1 MKLQTR
7 LTALVSAI
15 IILISAAIGLFAI
28 SITENNE
35 VGRVDSILNSAV
47 NQLGITQD
55 DPLSLAL
62 LLADQSDLKFTVSY
76 ISAAREIT
84 ALNQS
89 SGDLPEVPVDQD
101 LSAALSEGITLKT
114 DGLNR
119 IRAVELPDDEFL
131 VLSVSLA
138 EISAAKSQNVR
149 YLFIFT
155 LVMVLFGTAV
165 SNYLFRRDNEL
176 NEVVNS
182 LQKNQENMREFLGD
196 ASHELRTPLTV
207 IKGYV
212 ELLGKNKAAEPA
224 RTAEYYERIAH
235 EIERM
240 QSLINDLLFIAELE
254 DQAPIEPEII
264 NFSREVAHLSND
276 LKTLQP
282 SRPIETKIQPGILV
296 NISHNY
302 AQQMLANIFANL
314 RRHTPEDSQVLIDL
328 ATAGNKAVLTISD
341 AGSGLPEEVYKSGIQ
356 YFQRF
361 DRSRSRESGGSG
373 LGMTIMKRIIEN
385 ANGSI
390 ELRQSQFG
398 GLEIKITL
406 PISRDWWDYWIKIH
420 IMTSTYLNSLKNK
433 SEIHIELVCLGN
445 ICRSPMAAAVL
456 HNKSRDLTRPKFL
469 VSSSGTSVWHKGEG
483 ASPSSVKVWE
493 SAGYKYEHVSRP
505 FSMDLFDQRD
515 LILTMDLTNRSD
527 VLKSARNQADINK
540 VMMLRSFDPKLISLD
555 TTTPDAELLQV
566 PDPWGQE
573 ITAYREVFQIIDSAI
588 DGLIQYFKD

>member
-35 VGRVDSILNSAV
+35 VGRVDSILASAV
-47 NQLGITQD
+47 NQLVDTQD

-84 ALNQS
+84 SLNQS
-89 SGDLPEVPVDQD
+89 SGDLQGVPNDQD
-101 LSAALSEGITLKT
+101 LSAGIAEGLTLKV
-114 DGLNR
+114 DGINR
-119 IRAVELPDDEFL
+119 IRAIALPDDEFL

-138 EISAAKSQNVR
+138 DIKTAKSQNIR
-149 YLFIFT
+149 YLFLFT
-155 LVMVLFGTAV
+155 LAMVLLGTAV

-182 LQKNQENMREFLGD
+182 LQKNQDSMREFLGD

-212 ELLGKNKAAEPA
+212 ELLSKNQISDLTK
-224 RTAEYYERIAH
+224 TAEYYERVGH

-240 QSLINDLLFIAELE
+240 QSLINDLLLIAELE
-254 DQAPIEPEII
+254 DQTPIAPEII

-282 SRPIETKIQPGILV
+282 MRPIETRIEPGILI

-314 RRHTPEDSQVLIDL
+314 RRHTPEDSQVLIVL
-328 ATAGNKAVLTISD
+328 ATAGNKAILTISD
-341 AGSGLPEEVYKSGIQ
+341 AGPGLPEEVYKSGIQ

-385 ANGSI
+385 ASGAI
-390 ELRQSQFG
+390 ELGKSEFG
-398 GLEIKITL
+398 GLKIEINL
-406 PISRDWWDYWIKIH
+406 PISRD
-420 IMTSTYLNSLKNK
+420 
-433 SEIHIELVCLGN
+433 
-445 ICRSPMAAAVL
+445 
-456 HNKSRDLTRPKFL
+456 
-469 VSSSGTSVWHKGEG
+469 
-483 ASPSSVKVWE
+483 
-493 SAGYKYEHVSRP
+493 
-505 FSMDLFDQRD
+505 
-515 LILTMDLTNRSD
+515 
-527 VLKSARNQADINK
+527 
-540 VMMLRSFDPKLISLD
+540 
-555 TTTPDAELLQV
+555 
-566 PDPWGQE
+566 
-573 ITAYREVFQIIDSAI
+573 
-588 DGLIQYFKD
+588 

>member
-28 SITENNE
+28 SITESNE
-35 VGRVDSILNSAV
+35 IGRVDSILTSAV
-47 NQLGITQD
+47 NQLADTQD
-55 DPLSLAL
+55 DPLSLGL

-84 ALNQS
+84 SLNQS
-89 SGDLPEVPVDQD
+89 SGDLLGVPNDQD
-101 LSAALSEGITLKT
+101 LSASLSEGVTLKT
-114 DGLNR
+114 DGMNR
-119 IRAVELPDDEFL
+119 IRAIQLPDDEFL

-138 EISAAKSQNVR
+138 DIKTAKSQNVR
-149 YLFIFT
+149 YLFLFT
-155 LVMVLFGTAV
+155 LAMVLLGTVV

-182 LQKNQENMREFLGD
+182 LQKNQDNMREFLGD

-212 ELLGKNKAAEPA
+212 ELLSKNQTTDATK
-224 RTAEYYERIAH
+224 TAEYYGRVSH

-240 QSLINDLLFIAELE
+240 QSLINDLLLIAELE
-254 DQAPIEPEII
+254 DQTPIAPEII
-264 NFSREVAHLSND
+264 NLSREVAHLSND

-282 SRPIETKIQPGILV
+282 ERPIETKIEPGILV

-314 RRHTPEDSQVLIDL
+314 RRHTPEDSQVLIVL
-328 ATAGNKAVLTISD
+328 ATAGNRAVLTISD

-385 ANGSI
+385 ADGSI
-390 ELRQSQFG
+390 KLQKSQFG
-398 GLEIKITL
+398 GLEIEINL
-406 PISRDWWDYWIKIH
+406 PISRD
-420 IMTSTYLNSLKNK
+420 
-433 SEIHIELVCLGN
+433 
-445 ICRSPMAAAVL
+445 
-456 HNKSRDLTRPKFL
+456 
-469 VSSSGTSVWHKGEG
+469 
-483 ASPSSVKVWE
+483 
-493 SAGYKYEHVSRP
+493 
-505 FSMDLFDQRD
+505 
-515 LILTMDLTNRSD
+515 
-527 VLKSARNQADINK
+527 
-540 VMMLRSFDPKLISLD
+540 
-555 TTTPDAELLQV
+555 
-566 PDPWGQE
+566 
-573 ITAYREVFQIIDSAI
+573 
-588 DGLIQYFKD
+588 

>member
-1 MKLQTR
+1 MRLQTR

-28 SITENNE
+28 RITENNE

-47 NQLGITQD
+47 NQLAITQD

-89 SGDLPEVPVDQD
+89 SGDLLSVPANQD
-101 LSAALSEGITLKT
+101 LSAALAAGITLKT
-114 DGLNR
+114 DELNR
-119 IRAVELPDDEFL
+119 IRAVELPDNEFL

-138 EISAAKSQNVR
+138 EISAAKSQNIR

-155 LVMVLFGTAV
+155 LAMVLLGTAV

-182 LQKNQENMREFLGD
+182 LEKNQENMREFLGD

-212 ELLGKNKAAEPA
+212 ELLGKNQTPDAAK
-224 RTAEYYERIAH
+224 TVEYYERIAH

-240 QSLINDLLFIAELE
+240 QSLINDLLLIAELE
-254 DQAPIEPEII
+254 DKVPIDPEII

-282 SRPIETKIQPGILV
+282 SRPIETKIEPGILV

-302 AQQMLANIFANL
+302 AQQMLANIFGNL

-328 ATAGNKAVLTISD
+328 ATVGNKAVLTISD

-390 ELRQSQFG
+390 ELGKSQFR
-398 GLEIKITL
+398 GLEIRITL
-406 PISRDWWDYWIKIH
+406 PISRD
-420 IMTSTYLNSLKNK
+420 
-433 SEIHIELVCLGN
+433 
-445 ICRSPMAAAVL
+445 
-456 HNKSRDLTRPKFL
+456 
-469 VSSSGTSVWHKGEG
+469 
-483 ASPSSVKVWE
+483 
-493 SAGYKYEHVSRP
+493 
-505 FSMDLFDQRD
+505 
-515 LILTMDLTNRSD
+515 
-527 VLKSARNQADINK
+527 
-540 VMMLRSFDPKLISLD
+540 
-555 TTTPDAELLQV
+555 
-566 PDPWGQE
+566 
-573 ITAYREVFQIIDSAI
+573 
-588 DGLIQYFKD
+588 

>member
-35 VGRVDSILNSAV
+35 VGRVDSILSSAV
-47 NQLGITQD
+47 NQLAVTQD
-55 DPLSLAL
+55 DPLSLGL

-84 ALNQS
+84 SLNQS
-89 SGDLPEVPVDQD
+89 SGDLLSAPDDQD
-101 LSAALSEGITLKT
+101 LYASLSEGVTLQS
-114 DGLNR
+114 DGMNR
-119 IRAVELPDDEFL
+119 IRTIQLPDDEFL

-138 EISAAKSQNVR
+138 DIKTAKSQNVR
-149 YLFIFT
+149 YLFLFT
-155 LVMVLFGTAV
+155 LAMVLLGTAV

-182 LQKNQENMREFLGD
+182 LQKNQDSMREFLGD

-212 ELLGKNKAAEPA
+212 ELLSKNQISDVTK
-224 RTAEYYERIAH
+224 TAEYYGRVSH

-240 QSLINDLLFIAELE
+240 QSLINDLLLIAELE
-254 DQAPIEPEII
+254 DQSPIDSEII

-282 SRPIETKIQPGILV
+282 ERPIETKIEPGILV

-314 RRHTPEDSQVLIDL
+314 RRHTPEDSQVLIVL
-328 ATAGNKAVLTISD
+328 TTAGNRAVLTISD

-390 ELRQSQFG
+390 ELRKSQFG
-398 GLEIKITL
+398 GLEIEINL
-406 PISRDWWDYWIKIH
+406 PISRD
-420 IMTSTYLNSLKNK
+420 
-433 SEIHIELVCLGN
+433 
-445 ICRSPMAAAVL
+445 
-456 HNKSRDLTRPKFL
+456 
-469 VSSSGTSVWHKGEG
+469 
-483 ASPSSVKVWE
+483 
-493 SAGYKYEHVSRP
+493 
-505 FSMDLFDQRD
+505 
-515 LILTMDLTNRSD
+515 
-527 VLKSARNQADINK
+527 
-540 VMMLRSFDPKLISLD
+540 
-555 TTTPDAELLQV
+555 
-566 PDPWGQE
+566 
-573 ITAYREVFQIIDSAI
+573 
-588 DGLIQYFKD
+588 

>member
-35 VGRVDSILNSAV
+35 VGRVDSILTSAV
-47 NQLGITQD
+47 NQLVDTQD

-84 ALNQS
+84 SLNQS
-89 SGDLPEVPVDQD
+89 SGDLQGVPSDQD
-101 LSAALSEGITLKT
+101 LSAATAEGLTLQI
-114 DGLNR
+114 DRVNR
-119 IRAVELPDDEFL
+119 IRAIELPDDEFL

-138 EISAAKSQNVR
+138 DIKTAKSQNIR
-149 YLFIFT
+149 YLFLFT
-155 LVMVLFGTAV
+155 LAMVLLGTAV

-182 LQKNQENMREFLGD
+182 LQKNQDSMREFLGD

-212 ELLGKNKAAEPA
+212 ELLSKNQISDLTK
-224 RTAEYYERIAH
+224 TAEYYGRVSH

-240 QSLINDLLFIAELE
+240 QSLINDLLLIAELE
-254 DQAPIEPEII
+254 DQTPTAPEII
-264 NFSREVAHLSND
+264 NFSREVAHLSKD
-276 LKTLQP
+276 LETLQP
-282 SRPIETKIQPGILV
+282 MRPIETRIEPGILI

-314 RRHTPEDSQVLIDL
+314 RRHTPEDSQVLIVL

-341 AGSGLPEEVYKSGIQ
+341 AGSGLPNEVYKSGIQ

-385 ANGSI
+385 AEGTI
-390 ELRQSQFG
+390 TLRKSEFG
-398 GLEIKITL
+398 GLEI
-406 PISRDWWDYWIKIH
+406 
-420 IMTSTYLNSLKNK
+420 
-433 SEIHIELVCLGN
+433 E
-445 ICRSPMAAAVL
+445 
-456 HNKSRDLTRPKFL
+456 
-469 VSSSGTSVWHKGEG
+469 
-483 ASPSSVKVWE
+483 
-493 SAGYKYEHVSRP
+493 
-505 FSMDLFDQRD
+505 
-515 LILTMDLTNRSD
+515 
-527 VLKSARNQADINK
+527 
-540 VMMLRSFDPKLISLD
+540 ISL
-555 TTTPDAELLQV
+555 PV
-566 PDPWGQE
+566 NRG
-573 ITAYREVFQIIDSAI
+573 
-588 DGLIQYFKD
+588 

>member
-1 MKLQTR
+1 MRLQTR

-47 NQLGITQD
+47 NQLVTTQD

-89 SGDLPEVPVDQD
+89 SGDLLGVPGDQD

-114 DGLNR
+114 DELNR
-119 IRAVELPDDEFL
+119 IRAIELPDDEYL
-131 VLSVSLA
+131 VISVSLA
-138 EISAAKSQNVR
+138 EISAAKSQNIR

-155 LVMVLFGTAV
+155 LAMVLLGIGV

-212 ELLGKNKAAEPA
+212 ELLGKNQASEPA
-224 RTAEYYERIAH
+224 KTAEYYERIAH

-240 QSLINDLLFIAELE
+240 QSLINDLLLIAELE
-254 DQAPIEPEII
+254 DQGPIEPEII

-276 LKTLQP
+276 LKMLQT
-282 SRPIETKIQPGILV
+282 SRPIETKIEPGILV

-314 RRHTPEDSQVLIDL
+314 RRHTPEDSQVLIEL
-328 ATAGNKAVLTISD
+328 VTVGNKAVLTISD

-385 ANGSI
+385 ANGLI
-390 ELRQSQFG
+390 ELRKSQFG

-406 PISRDWWDYWIKIH
+406 PISRD
-420 IMTSTYLNSLKNK
+420 
-433 SEIHIELVCLGN
+433 
-445 ICRSPMAAAVL
+445 
-456 HNKSRDLTRPKFL
+456 
-469 VSSSGTSVWHKGEG
+469 
-483 ASPSSVKVWE
+483 
-493 SAGYKYEHVSRP
+493 
-505 FSMDLFDQRD
+505 
-515 LILTMDLTNRSD
+515 
-527 VLKSARNQADINK
+527 
-540 VMMLRSFDPKLISLD
+540 
-555 TTTPDAELLQV
+555 
-566 PDPWGQE
+566 
-573 ITAYREVFQIIDSAI
+573 
-588 DGLIQYFKD
+588 

>member
-35 VGRVDSILNSAV
+35 IGRVDSILNSAV
-47 NQLGITQD
+47 NQLVITQD

-89 SGDLPEVPVDQD
+89 SGDLLGVPGDQD
-101 LSAALSEGITLKT
+101 LSAALSTGITLKT
-114 DGLNR
+114 DELNR

-131 VLSVSLA
+131 ALSVSLA
-138 EISAAKSQNVR
+138 DISDAKSQNIR
-149 YLFIFT
+149 YLFLFT
-155 LVMVLFGTAV
+155 LAMVLLGTAV

-240 QSLINDLLFIAELE
+240 QSLINDLLLIAELE

-282 SRPIETKIQPGILV
+282 SRPIETKIEPGILV

-314 RRHTPEDSQVLIDL
+314 RRHTPEDSQVLIEL
-328 ATAGNKAVLTISD
+328 TTAGNKAVLTISD

-385 ANGSI
+385 ANGLI

-406 PISRDWWDYWIKIH
+406 PISRD
-420 IMTSTYLNSLKNK
+420 
-433 SEIHIELVCLGN
+433 
-445 ICRSPMAAAVL
+445 
-456 HNKSRDLTRPKFL
+456 
-469 VSSSGTSVWHKGEG
+469 
-483 ASPSSVKVWE
+483 
-493 SAGYKYEHVSRP
+493 
-505 FSMDLFDQRD
+505 
-515 LILTMDLTNRSD
+515 
-527 VLKSARNQADINK
+527 
-540 VMMLRSFDPKLISLD
+540 
-555 TTTPDAELLQV
+555 
-566 PDPWGQE
+566 
-573 ITAYREVFQIIDSAI
+573 
-588 DGLIQYFKD
+588 

>member
-35 VGRVDSILNSAV
+35 VGRVDSILASAV
-47 NQLGITQD
+47 NQLVDTQD

-84 ALNQS
+84 SLNQS
-89 SGDLPEVPVDQD
+89 SGDLQGVPNDQD
-101 LSAALSEGITLKT
+101 LSAAIAEGLTLKV
-114 DGLNR
+114 DGINR
-119 IRAVELPDDEFL
+119 IRAIALPDDEFL

-138 EISAAKSQNVR
+138 DIKTAKSQNIR
-149 YLFIFT
+149 YLFLFT
-155 LVMVLFGTAV
+155 LAMVLLGTAV

-182 LQKNQENMREFLGD
+182 LQKNQDSMREFLGD

-212 ELLGKNKAAEPA
+212 ELLSKNQISDLTK
-224 RTAEYYERIAH
+224 TAEYYERVGH

-240 QSLINDLLFIAELE
+240 QSLINDLLLIAELE
-254 DQAPIEPEII
+254 DQTPIAPEII

-282 SRPIETKIQPGILV
+282 MRPIETRIEPGILI

-314 RRHTPEDSQVLIDL
+314 RRHTPEDSQVLIVL

-341 AGSGLPEEVYKSGIQ
+341 AGPGLPEEVYKSGIQ

-385 ANGSI
+385 ANGLI

-406 PISRDWWDYWIKIH
+406 PISRD
-420 IMTSTYLNSLKNK
+420 
-433 SEIHIELVCLGN
+433 
-445 ICRSPMAAAVL
+445 
-456 HNKSRDLTRPKFL
+456 
-469 VSSSGTSVWHKGEG
+469 
-483 ASPSSVKVWE
+483 
-493 SAGYKYEHVSRP
+493 
-505 FSMDLFDQRD
+505 
-515 LILTMDLTNRSD
+515 
-527 VLKSARNQADINK
+527 
-540 VMMLRSFDPKLISLD
+540 
-555 TTTPDAELLQV
+555 
-566 PDPWGQE
+566 
-573 ITAYREVFQIIDSAI
+573 
-588 DGLIQYFKD
+588 

>member
-35 VGRVDSILNSAV
+35 VGRVDSILASAV
-47 NQLGITQD
+47 NQLVDTDD

-84 ALNQS
+84 SLNQS
-89 SGDLPEVPVDQD
+89 SGDLQGVPSDQD
-101 LSAALSEGITLKT
+101 LSAATAEGLTLQI
-114 DGLNR
+114 DRVNR
-119 IRAVELPDDEFL
+119 IRAIELPDDEFL

-138 EISAAKSQNVR
+138 DIKTAKSQNIR
-149 YLFIFT
+149 YLFLFT
-155 LVMVLFGTAV
+155 LAMVLLGTAV

-182 LQKNQENMREFLGD
+182 LQKNQDSMREFLGD

-212 ELLGKNKAAEPA
+212 ELLSKNQISDLTK
-224 RTAEYYERIAH
+224 TAEYYGRVSH

-240 QSLINDLLFIAELE
+240 QSLINDLLLIAELE
-254 DQAPIEPEII
+254 DQAPIASEII

-282 SRPIETKIQPGILV
+282 MRPIETRIEPGILV

-314 RRHTPEDSQVLIDL
+314 RRHTPEDSQVLIVL

-341 AGSGLPEEVYKSGIQ
+341 AGSGLPDEVYKSGIQ

-385 ANGSI
+385 AEGTI
-390 ELRQSQFG
+390 TLRKSEFG
-398 GLEIKITL
+398 GLEI
-406 PISRDWWDYWIKIH
+406 
-420 IMTSTYLNSLKNK
+420 
-433 SEIHIELVCLGN
+433 E
-445 ICRSPMAAAVL
+445 
-456 HNKSRDLTRPKFL
+456 
-469 VSSSGTSVWHKGEG
+469 
-483 ASPSSVKVWE
+483 
-493 SAGYKYEHVSRP
+493 
-505 FSMDLFDQRD
+505 
-515 LILTMDLTNRSD
+515 
-527 VLKSARNQADINK
+527 
-540 VMMLRSFDPKLISLD
+540 ISL
-555 TTTPDAELLQV
+555 PV
-566 PDPWGQE
+566 NRG
-573 ITAYREVFQIIDSAI
+573 
-588 DGLIQYFKD
+588 

>member
-35 VGRVDSILNSAV
+35 VGRVDSILASAV
-47 NQLGITQD
+47 NQLVDTQD

-84 ALNQS
+84 SLNQS
-89 SGDLPEVPVDQD
+89 SGDLQGVPNDQD
-101 LSAALSEGITLKT
+101 LSAGIAEGLTLKV
-114 DGLNR
+114 DGINR
-119 IRAVELPDDEFL
+119 IRAIALPDDEFL

-138 EISAAKSQNVR
+138 DIKTAKSQNIR
-149 YLFIFT
+149 YLFLFT
-155 LVMVLFGTAV
+155 LAMVLLGTAV

-182 LQKNQENMREFLGD
+182 LQKNQDSMREFLGD

-212 ELLGKNKAAEPA
+212 ELLSKNQISDLTK
-224 RTAEYYERIAH
+224 TAEYYERVGH

-240 QSLINDLLFIAELE
+240 QSLINDLLLIAELE
-254 DQAPIEPEII
+254 DQTPIAPEII
-264 NFSREVAHLSND
+264 NFSREVAHLSSD

-282 SRPIETKIQPGILV
+282 MRPIETRIEPGILI

-314 RRHTPEDSQVLIDL
+314 RRHTPEDSQVLIVL

-341 AGSGLPEEVYKSGIQ
+341 AGPGLPEEVYKSGIQ

-385 ANGSI
+385 ASGAI
-390 ELRQSQFG
+390 ELGKSEFG
-398 GLEIKITL
+398 GLKIEINL
-406 PISRDWWDYWIKIH
+406 PISRD
-420 IMTSTYLNSLKNK
+420 
-433 SEIHIELVCLGN
+433 
-445 ICRSPMAAAVL
+445 
-456 HNKSRDLTRPKFL
+456 
-469 VSSSGTSVWHKGEG
+469 
-483 ASPSSVKVWE
+483 
-493 SAGYKYEHVSRP
+493 
-505 FSMDLFDQRD
+505 
-515 LILTMDLTNRSD
+515 
-527 VLKSARNQADINK
+527 
-540 VMMLRSFDPKLISLD
+540 
-555 TTTPDAELLQV
+555 
-566 PDPWGQE
+566 
-573 ITAYREVFQIIDSAI
+573 
-588 DGLIQYFKD
+588 

>member
-1 MKLQTR
+1 MRLQTR

-35 VGRVDSILNSAV
+35 VGRVDSILNSAF
-47 NQLGITQD
+47 NQLVSTQD

-76 ISAAREIT
+76 ISAAKEIT

-89 SGDLPEVPVDQD
+89 SGDLLGVPGGQD
-101 LSAALSEGITLKT
+101 LSTALTEGVTLKT
-114 DGLNR
+114 DELNR
-119 IRAVELPDDEFL
+119 IRSVELPDDEFL

-138 EISAAKSQNVR
+138 EISAAKGQNIR

-155 LVMVLFGTAV
+155 LAMVLLGTAV

-176 NEVVNS
+176 NEVVDS
-182 LQKNQENMREFLGD
+182 MQKNQENMREFLGD

-212 ELLGKNKAAEPA
+212 ELLGKNKAVEPA

-235 EIERM
+235 EIDRM
-240 QSLINDLLFIAELE
+240 QSLINDLLLIAELE
-254 DQAPIEPEII
+254 DQRPIEPEII

-282 SRPIETKIQPGILV
+282 SRPIETKIEPGILV

-328 ATAGNKAVLTISD
+328 ATVGNKAVLTISD
-341 AGSGLPEEVYKSGIQ
+341 AGSGLPEEIYKSGIQ

-390 ELRQSQFG
+390 ELRKSEFG

-406 PISRDWWDYWIKIH
+406 PVSRD
-420 IMTSTYLNSLKNK
+420 
-433 SEIHIELVCLGN
+433 
-445 ICRSPMAAAVL
+445 
-456 HNKSRDLTRPKFL
+456 
-469 VSSSGTSVWHKGEG
+469 
-483 ASPSSVKVWE
+483 
-493 SAGYKYEHVSRP
+493 
-505 FSMDLFDQRD
+505 
-515 LILTMDLTNRSD
+515 
-527 VLKSARNQADINK
+527 
-540 VMMLRSFDPKLISLD
+540 
-555 TTTPDAELLQV
+555 
-566 PDPWGQE
+566 
-573 ITAYREVFQIIDSAI
+573 
-588 DGLIQYFKD
+588 

>member
-35 VGRVDSILNSAV
+35 VGRVDSILASAV
-47 NQLGITQD
+47 NQLVDTQD

-84 ALNQS
+84 SLNQS
-89 SGDLPEVPVDQD
+89 SGDLQGVPNDQD
-101 LSAALSEGITLKT
+101 LSAAIAEGLTLKV
-114 DGLNR
+114 DGINR
-119 IRAVELPDDEFL
+119 IRAIALPDDEFL

-138 EISAAKSQNVR
+138 DIKTAKSQNIR
-149 YLFIFT
+149 YLFLFT
-155 LVMVLFGTAV
+155 LAMVLLGTAV

-182 LQKNQENMREFLGD
+182 LQKNQDSMREFLGD

-212 ELLGKNKAAEPA
+212 ELLSKNQISDVTK
-224 RTAEYYERIAH
+224 TAEYYERVGH

-240 QSLINDLLFIAELE
+240 QSLINDLLLIAELE
-254 DQAPIEPEII
+254 DQTPIAPEII
-264 NFSREVAHLSND
+264 NFSREVAHLSSD

-282 SRPIETKIQPGILV
+282 MRPIETRIEPGILI

-314 RRHTPEDSQVLIDL
+314 RRHTPEDSQVLIVL

-341 AGSGLPEEVYKSGIQ
+341 AGPGLPEEVYKSGIQ

-385 ANGSI
+385 ASGAI
-390 ELRQSQFG
+390 ELGKSEFG
-398 GLEIKITL
+398 GLKIEINL
-406 PISRDWWDYWIKIH
+406 PISRD
-420 IMTSTYLNSLKNK
+420 
-433 SEIHIELVCLGN
+433 
-445 ICRSPMAAAVL
+445 
-456 HNKSRDLTRPKFL
+456 
-469 VSSSGTSVWHKGEG
+469 
-483 ASPSSVKVWE
+483 
-493 SAGYKYEHVSRP
+493 
-505 FSMDLFDQRD
+505 
-515 LILTMDLTNRSD
+515 
-527 VLKSARNQADINK
+527 
-540 VMMLRSFDPKLISLD
+540 
-555 TTTPDAELLQV
+555 
-566 PDPWGQE
+566 
-573 ITAYREVFQIIDSAI
+573 
-588 DGLIQYFKD
+588 

>member
-35 VGRVDSILNSAV
+35 VGRVDSILASAV
-47 NQLGITQD
+47 NQLVDTQD

-84 ALNQS
+84 SLNQS
-89 SGDLPEVPVDQD
+89 SGDLQGVPNDQD
-101 LSAALSEGITLKT
+101 LSAAIAEGLTLKV
-114 DGLNR
+114 DGINR
-119 IRAVELPDDEFL
+119 IRAIALPDDEFL

-138 EISAAKSQNVR
+138 DIKTAKSQNIR
-149 YLFIFT
+149 YLFLFT
-155 LVMVLFGTAV
+155 LAMVLLGTAV

-182 LQKNQENMREFLGD
+182 LQKNQDSMREFLGD

-212 ELLGKNKAAEPA
+212 ELLSKNQISDVSK
-224 RTAEYYERIAH
+224 TAEYYERVGH

-240 QSLINDLLFIAELE
+240 QSLINDLLLIAELE
-254 DQAPIEPEII
+254 DQTPIAPEII
-264 NFSREVAHLSND
+264 NFSREVAHLSSD

-282 SRPIETKIQPGILV
+282 MRPIETRIEPGILI

-314 RRHTPEDSQVLIDL
+314 RRHTPEDSQVLIVL
-328 ATAGNKAVLTISD
+328 ATAGNKAVLIISD
-341 AGSGLPEEVYKSGIQ
+341 AGPGLPEEVYKSGIQ

-385 ANGSI
+385 ANGLI

-406 PISRDWWDYWIKIH
+406 PISRD
-420 IMTSTYLNSLKNK
+420 
-433 SEIHIELVCLGN
+433 
-445 ICRSPMAAAVL
+445 
-456 HNKSRDLTRPKFL
+456 
-469 VSSSGTSVWHKGEG
+469 
-483 ASPSSVKVWE
+483 
-493 SAGYKYEHVSRP
+493 
-505 FSMDLFDQRD
+505 
-515 LILTMDLTNRSD
+515 
-527 VLKSARNQADINK
+527 
-540 VMMLRSFDPKLISLD
+540 
-555 TTTPDAELLQV
+555 
-566 PDPWGQE
+566 
-573 ITAYREVFQIIDSAI
+573 
-588 DGLIQYFKD
+588 

>member
-35 VGRVDSILNSAV
+35 IGRVDSILNSAV
-47 NQLGITQD
+47 NQLEITQD

-89 SGDLPEVPVDQD
+89 SGDLLGVPGEQD
-101 LSAALSEGITLKT
+101 LTAALSEGITLKT
-114 DGLNR
+114 DELNR
-119 IRAVELPDDEFL
+119 IRAIELPDDEFL

-138 EISAAKSQNVR
+138 EISAAKSQNIR

-155 LVMVLFGTAV
+155 LAMVLLGIGV

-212 ELLGKNKAAEPA
+212 ELLGKNQTPDAAK
-224 RTAEYYERIAH
+224 TAEYYERIAH

-240 QSLINDLLFIAELE
+240 QSLINDLLLIAELE
-254 DQAPIEPEII
+254 DQGPIETEII
-264 NFSREVAHLSND
+264 NYSREVAHLSND

-282 SRPIETKIQPGILV
+282 SRPIETKIEPGILV

-328 ATAGNKAVLTISD
+328 ATVGSKAVLTISD
-341 AGSGLPEEVYKSGIQ
+341 AGSGLPEEVYRSGIQ

-390 ELRQSQFG
+390 ELRKSQFG

-406 PISRDWWDYWIKIH
+406 PISRD
-420 IMTSTYLNSLKNK
+420 
-433 SEIHIELVCLGN
+433 
-445 ICRSPMAAAVL
+445 
-456 HNKSRDLTRPKFL
+456 
-469 VSSSGTSVWHKGEG
+469 
-483 ASPSSVKVWE
+483 
-493 SAGYKYEHVSRP
+493 
-505 FSMDLFDQRD
+505 
-515 LILTMDLTNRSD
+515 
-527 VLKSARNQADINK
+527 
-540 VMMLRSFDPKLISLD
+540 
-555 TTTPDAELLQV
+555 
-566 PDPWGQE
+566 
-573 ITAYREVFQIIDSAI
+573 
-588 DGLIQYFKD
+588 

>member
-35 VGRVDSILNSAV
+35 VGRVDSILASAV
-47 NQLGITQD
+47 NQLVDTQD

-89 SGDLPEVPVDQD
+89 SGDLDGVPTDQD
-101 LSAALSEGITLKT
+101 LSAARAEGLTLDI
-114 DGLNR
+114 DGVNR
-119 IRAVELPDDEFL
+119 IRAIALPDDEFL
-131 VLSVSLA
+131 VLSVSLVD
-138 EISAAKSQNVR
+138 IKTAKSQNIR
-149 YLFIFT
+149 YLFLFT
-155 LVMVLFGTAV
+155 LAMVLLGTAV

-182 LQKNQENMREFLGD
+182 LQKNQDSMREFLGD

-212 ELLGKNKAAEPA
+212 ELLSKNQISDLTK
-224 RTAEYYERIAH
+224 TAEYYERVGH

-240 QSLINDLLFIAELE
+240 QSLINDLLLIAELE
-254 DQAPIEPEII
+254 DQTPIAPEII
-264 NFSREVAHLSND
+264 NFSREVAHLSSD

-282 SRPIETKIQPGILV
+282 MRPIETRIEPGILI

-314 RRHTPEDSQVLIDL
+314 RRHTPEDSQVLIVL

-341 AGSGLPEEVYKSGIQ
+341 AGPGLPEEVYKSGIQ

-385 ANGSI
+385 ASGAI
-390 ELRQSQFG
+390 ELGKSEFG
-398 GLEIKITL
+398 GLKIEINL
-406 PISRDWWDYWIKIH
+406 PISRD
-420 IMTSTYLNSLKNK
+420 
-433 SEIHIELVCLGN
+433 
-445 ICRSPMAAAVL
+445 
-456 HNKSRDLTRPKFL
+456 
-469 VSSSGTSVWHKGEG
+469 
-483 ASPSSVKVWE
+483 
-493 SAGYKYEHVSRP
+493 
-505 FSMDLFDQRD
+505 
-515 LILTMDLTNRSD
+515 
-527 VLKSARNQADINK
+527 
-540 VMMLRSFDPKLISLD
+540 
-555 TTTPDAELLQV
+555 
-566 PDPWGQE
+566 
-573 ITAYREVFQIIDSAI
+573 
-588 DGLIQYFKD
+588 

>member
-1 MKLQTR
+1 MRLQTR

-47 NQLGITQD
+47 NQLVTTQD

-89 SGDLPEVPVDQD
+89 SGDLLGVPGDQD
-101 LSAALSEGITLKT
+101 LSAALSTGITLKT
-114 DGLNR
+114 DELNR

-131 VLSVSLA
+131 ALSVSLA
-138 EISAAKSQNVR
+138 DISDAKSQNIR
-149 YLFIFT
+149 YLFLFT
-155 LVMVLFGTAV
+155 LAMVLLGTAV

-212 ELLGKNKAAEPA
+212 ELLSKNQITDVTKAAE
-224 RTAEYYERIAH
+224 YYDRVGH

-240 QSLINDLLFIAELE
+240 QSLINDLLLIAELE
-254 DQAPIEPEII
+254 DQVPLETEII

-276 LKTLQP
+276 LKALQP
-282 SRPIETKIQPGILV
+282 SRPIETKIEPGILV

-314 RRHTPEDSQVLIDL
+314 RRHTPEDSQVLIEL
-328 ATAGNKAVLTISD
+328 TTVGNKAVLTISD

-385 ANGSI
+385 ANGLI

-406 PISRDWWDYWIKIH
+406 PISRD
-420 IMTSTYLNSLKNK
+420 
-433 SEIHIELVCLGN
+433 
-445 ICRSPMAAAVL
+445 
-456 HNKSRDLTRPKFL
+456 
-469 VSSSGTSVWHKGEG
+469 
-483 ASPSSVKVWE
+483 
-493 SAGYKYEHVSRP
+493 
-505 FSMDLFDQRD
+505 
-515 LILTMDLTNRSD
+515 
-527 VLKSARNQADINK
+527 
-540 VMMLRSFDPKLISLD
+540 
-555 TTTPDAELLQV
+555 
-566 PDPWGQE
+566 
-573 ITAYREVFQIIDSAI
+573 
-588 DGLIQYFKD
+588 

>member
-1 MKLQTR
+1 MRLQTR

-47 NQLGITQD
+47 NQLVITQD

-89 SGDLPEVPVDQD
+89 SGDLPGVPVDQD

-240 QSLINDLLFIAELE
+240 QSLINDLLLIAELE

-282 SRPIETKIQPGILV
+282 SRPIETKIEPGILV

-406 PISRDWWDYWIKIH
+406 PISRD
-420 IMTSTYLNSLKNK
+420 
-433 SEIHIELVCLGN
+433 
-445 ICRSPMAAAVL
+445 
-456 HNKSRDLTRPKFL
+456 
-469 VSSSGTSVWHKGEG
+469 
-483 ASPSSVKVWE
+483 
-493 SAGYKYEHVSRP
+493 
-505 FSMDLFDQRD
+505 
-515 LILTMDLTNRSD
+515 
-527 VLKSARNQADINK
+527 
-540 VMMLRSFDPKLISLD
+540 
-555 TTTPDAELLQV
+555 
-566 PDPWGQE
+566 
-573 ITAYREVFQIIDSAI
+573 
-588 DGLIQYFKD
+588 

>member
-35 VGRVDSILNSAV
+35 VGRVDSILTSAV
-47 NQLGITQD
+47 NQLVDTQD

-84 ALNQS
+84 SLNQS
-89 SGDLPEVPVDQD
+89 SGDLQGVPSDQD
-101 LSAALSEGITLKT
+101 LSAATAEGLTLQI
-114 DGLNR
+114 DRVNR
-119 IRAVELPDDEFL
+119 IRAIELPDDEFL

-138 EISAAKSQNVR
+138 DIKTAKSQNIR
-149 YLFIFT
+149 YLFLFT
-155 LVMVLFGTAV
+155 LAMVLLGTAV

-182 LQKNQENMREFLGD
+182 LQKNQDSMREFLGD

-212 ELLGKNKAAEPA
+212 ELLSKNQISDLTK
-224 RTAEYYERIAH
+224 TAEYYGRVSH

-240 QSLINDLLFIAELE
+240 QSLINDLLLIAELE
-254 DQAPIEPEII
+254 DQTPIAPEII
-264 NFSREVAHLSND
+264 NFSREVAHLSKD
-276 LKTLQP
+276 LETLQP
-282 SRPIETKIQPGILV
+282 MRPIETRIEPGILI

-314 RRHTPEDSQVLIDL
+314 RRHTPEDSQVLIVL

-341 AGSGLPEEVYKSGIQ
+341 AGSGLPDEVYKSGIQ

-385 ANGSI
+385 AEGTI
-390 ELRQSQFG
+390 TLRKSEFG
-398 GLEIKITL
+398 GLEI
-406 PISRDWWDYWIKIH
+406 
-420 IMTSTYLNSLKNK
+420 
-433 SEIHIELVCLGN
+433 E
-445 ICRSPMAAAVL
+445 
-456 HNKSRDLTRPKFL
+456 
-469 VSSSGTSVWHKGEG
+469 
-483 ASPSSVKVWE
+483 
-493 SAGYKYEHVSRP
+493 
-505 FSMDLFDQRD
+505 
-515 LILTMDLTNRSD
+515 
-527 VLKSARNQADINK
+527 
-540 VMMLRSFDPKLISLD
+540 ISL
-555 TTTPDAELLQV
+555 PV
-566 PDPWGQE
+566 NRG
-573 ITAYREVFQIIDSAI
+573 
-588 DGLIQYFKD
+588 

>member
-28 SITENNE
+28 SITESNE
-35 VGRVDSILNSAV
+35 IGRVDSILTSAV
-47 NQLGITQD
+47 NQLADTQD
-55 DPLSLAL
+55 DPLSLGL

-84 ALNQS
+84 SLNQS
-89 SGDLPEVPVDQD
+89 SGDLLDVPNDQD
-101 LSAALSEGITLKT
+101 LSASLSEGVTLKT
-114 DGLNR
+114 DGMNR
-119 IRAVELPDDEFL
+119 IRAIQLPDDEFL

-138 EISAAKSQNVR
+138 DIKTGKSQNVR
-149 YLFIFT
+149 YLFLFT
-155 LVMVLFGTAV
+155 LAMVLLGTVV

-182 LQKNQENMREFLGD
+182 LHKNQDNMREFLGD

-212 ELLGKNKAAEPA
+212 ELLSKNQTTDATK
-224 RTAEYYERIAH
+224 TAEYYGRVSH

-240 QSLINDLLFIAELE
+240 QSLINDLLLIAELE
-254 DQAPIEPEII
+254 DQTPIAPEII
-264 NFSREVAHLSND
+264 NFSREVAHMSND

-282 SRPIETKIQPGILV
+282 VRPIETKIEPGILV

-314 RRHTPEDSQVLIDL
+314 RRHTPEDSQVLIVL
-328 ATAGNKAVLTISD
+328 ATAGNRAVLTISD

-385 ANGSI
+385 ADGSI
-390 ELRQSQFG
+390 TLRKSEFS
-398 GLEIKITL
+398 GLEI
-406 PISRDWWDYWIKIH
+406 
-420 IMTSTYLNSLKNK
+420 
-433 SEIHIELVCLGN
+433 E
-445 ICRSPMAAAVL
+445 
-456 HNKSRDLTRPKFL
+456 
-469 VSSSGTSVWHKGEG
+469 
-483 ASPSSVKVWE
+483 
-493 SAGYKYEHVSRP
+493 
-505 FSMDLFDQRD
+505 
-515 LILTMDLTNRSD
+515 
-527 VLKSARNQADINK
+527 
-540 VMMLRSFDPKLISLD
+540 ISL
-555 TTTPDAELLQV
+555 PV
-566 PDPWGQE
+566 NRG
-573 ITAYREVFQIIDSAI
+573 
-588 DGLIQYFKD
+588 

>member
-35 VGRVDSILNSAV
+35 VGRVDSILASAV
-47 NQLGITQD
+47 NQLVDTQD

-84 ALNQS
+84 SLNQS
-89 SGDLPEVPVDQD
+89 SGDLQGVPNDQD
-101 LSAALSEGITLKT
+101 LSAAIAEGLTLKV
-114 DGLNR
+114 DGINR
-119 IRAVELPDDEFL
+119 IRAIALPDDEFL

-138 EISAAKSQNVR
+138 DIKTAKSQNIR
-149 YLFIFT
+149 YLFLFT
-155 LVMVLFGTAV
+155 LAMVLLGTAV

-182 LQKNQENMREFLGD
+182 LQKNQDSMREFLGD

-212 ELLGKNKAAEPA
+212 ELLSKNQISDLTK
-224 RTAEYYERIAH
+224 TAEYYERVGH

-240 QSLINDLLFIAELE
+240 QSLINDLLLIAELE
-254 DQAPIEPEII
+254 DQTPIAPEII
-264 NFSREVAHLSND
+264 NFSREVAHLSSD

-282 SRPIETKIQPGILV
+282 MRPIETRIEPGILI

-314 RRHTPEDSQVLIDL
+314 RRHTPEDSQVLIVL
-328 ATAGNKAVLTISD
+328 ATAGNKAILTISD
-341 AGSGLPEEVYKSGIQ
+341 AGPGLPEEVYKSGIQ

-385 ANGSI
+385 ASGAI
-390 ELRQSQFG
+390 ELGKSEFG
-398 GLEIKITL
+398 GLKIEINL
-406 PISRDWWDYWIKIH
+406 PISRD
-420 IMTSTYLNSLKNK
+420 
-433 SEIHIELVCLGN
+433 
-445 ICRSPMAAAVL
+445 
-456 HNKSRDLTRPKFL
+456 
-469 VSSSGTSVWHKGEG
+469 
-483 ASPSSVKVWE
+483 
-493 SAGYKYEHVSRP
+493 
-505 FSMDLFDQRD
+505 
-515 LILTMDLTNRSD
+515 
-527 VLKSARNQADINK
+527 
-540 VMMLRSFDPKLISLD
+540 
-555 TTTPDAELLQV
+555 
-566 PDPWGQE
+566 
-573 ITAYREVFQIIDSAI
+573 
-588 DGLIQYFKD
+588 

>member
-28 SITENNE
+28 SITESNE
-35 VGRVDSILNSAV
+35 VGRVDSILSSAV
-47 NQLGITQD
+47 NQLVDTQD

-89 SGDLPEVPVDQD
+89 SGDLQGVPNDQD
-101 LSAALSEGITLKT
+101 LLAALSEGKTLKT
-114 DGLNR
+114 DGMNR
-119 IRAVELPDDEFL
+119 IRGLQLPDDEFL

-138 EISAAKSQNVR
+138 DIKTAKSQNIR
-149 YLFIFT
+149 YLFLFT
-155 LVMVLFGTAV
+155 LAMVLLGIAV

-182 LQKNQENMREFLGD
+182 LQKNQDSMREFLGD

-212 ELLGKNKAAEPA
+212 ELLSKNQIPDVTK
-224 RTAEYYERIAH
+224 TAEYYARVGH

-240 QSLINDLLFIAELE
+240 QSLINVLLLIAELE
-254 DQAPIEPEII
+254 DQTPIAPEII

-282 SRPIETKIQPGILV
+282 ERPIETKIEPGILV

-314 RRHTPEDSQVLIDL
+314 RRHTPEDSQVLILL

-341 AGSGLPEEVYKSGIQ
+341 AGPGLPEEIYKSGIQ

-390 ELRQSQFG
+390 ELRKSQFG
-398 GLEIKITL
+398 GLEIEISL
-406 PISRDWWDYWIKIH
+406 PINRD
-420 IMTSTYLNSLKNK
+420 
-433 SEIHIELVCLGN
+433 
-445 ICRSPMAAAVL
+445 
-456 HNKSRDLTRPKFL
+456 
-469 VSSSGTSVWHKGEG
+469 
-483 ASPSSVKVWE
+483 
-493 SAGYKYEHVSRP
+493 
-505 FSMDLFDQRD
+505 
-515 LILTMDLTNRSD
+515 
-527 VLKSARNQADINK
+527 
-540 VMMLRSFDPKLISLD
+540 
-555 TTTPDAELLQV
+555 
-566 PDPWGQE
+566 
-573 ITAYREVFQIIDSAI
+573 
-588 DGLIQYFKD
+588 

>member
-35 VGRVDSILNSAV
+35 VGRVDSILSSAV
-47 NQLGITQD
+47 NQLADTQD
-55 DPLSLAL
+55 DPLSLGL

-76 ISAAREIT
+76 VSAAREIT
-84 ALNQS
+84 SLNQS
-89 SGDLPEVPVDQD
+89 SGDLLDVPNDQD
-101 LSAALSEGITLKT
+101 LYASLSEGLTLKT
-114 DGLNR
+114 DGINR
-119 IRAVELPDDEFL
+119 IRTIQLPDNEFL

-138 EISAAKSQNVR
+138 DIKTAKSQNVR
-149 YLFIFT
+149 YLFLFT
-155 LVMVLFGTAV
+155 LAMVLLGTAV

-212 ELLGKNKAAEPA
+212 ELLSKNQ
-224 RTAEYYERIAH
+224 TADTTKTTEYYERVSH

-240 QSLINDLLFIAELE
+240 QSLINDLLLIAELE
-254 DQAPIEPEII
+254 DQSPIEPEII
-264 NFSREVAHLSND
+264 NFSREVARLVND

-282 SRPIETKIQPGILV
+282 NRPIETQIEPGILV
-296 NISHNY
+296 NISYNY

-314 RRHTPEDSQVLIDL
+314 RRHTPEDSQVLIVL
-328 ATAGNKAVLTISD
+328 ATAGNSALLTISD

-390 ELRQSQFG
+390 ELRKSQFG

-406 PISRDWWDYWIKIH
+406 PISRD
-420 IMTSTYLNSLKNK
+420 
-433 SEIHIELVCLGN
+433 
-445 ICRSPMAAAVL
+445 
-456 HNKSRDLTRPKFL
+456 
-469 VSSSGTSVWHKGEG
+469 
-483 ASPSSVKVWE
+483 
-493 SAGYKYEHVSRP
+493 
-505 FSMDLFDQRD
+505 
-515 LILTMDLTNRSD
+515 
-527 VLKSARNQADINK
+527 
-540 VMMLRSFDPKLISLD
+540 
-555 TTTPDAELLQV
+555 
-566 PDPWGQE
+566 
-573 ITAYREVFQIIDSAI
+573 
-588 DGLIQYFKD
+588 